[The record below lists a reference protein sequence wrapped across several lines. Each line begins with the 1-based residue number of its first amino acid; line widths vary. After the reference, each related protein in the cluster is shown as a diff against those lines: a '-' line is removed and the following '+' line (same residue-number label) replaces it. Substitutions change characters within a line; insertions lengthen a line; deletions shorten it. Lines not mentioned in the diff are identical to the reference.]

1 MSENTSYRR
10 SQRKSNEG
18 GGGLARTDS
27 FRLFR
32 HSHIFAAAVREV
44 LEVRLLREATELPL
58 TLSQFH
64 LLKLMAVNGQ
74 HQLGEVADFLGV
86 SPPAATKNIDK
97 LERLGLVIRMPS
109 PGDRRAIL
117 LSVSPKGRRLVR
129 DYERLK
135 AARVAPVLEG
145 FEPEELEQLSR
156 LLERFAVALL
166 SLSPGGDGFCLRCAA
181 YLAAGCPV
189 GEVRGGCPYEK
200 MRGGRQAQLGREGVP

>member
-1 MSENTSYRR
+1 VSEKPSYQR
-10 SQRKSNEG
+10 SLHRPKRG
-18 GGGLARTDS
+18 DGGLTRPDS

-32 HSHIFAAAVREV
+32 YSHIFAAAVREI
-44 LEVRLLREATELPL
+44 LEVRFLREATELPL

-74 HQLGEVADFLGV
+74 HQVGEVADFLGV

-109 PGDRRAIL
+109 PGDRRATL
-117 LSVSPKGRRLVR
+117 LSVSPKGRRLVKG
-129 DYERLK
+129 YERLK
-135 AARVAPVLEG
+135 TARVAPVLEG
-145 FEPEELEQLSR
+145 FEPEELEQFSR

-200 MRGGRQAQLGREGVP
+200 MRASRQVQLGREEVP